1 MPQATDTAIAV
12 EQSVERTALLRLP
25 DLASAPRR
33 SGLAAT
39 FGRAAR
45 AFWRVPSENAYAAIG
60 LVIYA
65 LFILTA
71 IFADQLIHYN
81 PLEILLNEETYQLA
95 RNLPPGS
102 EHWLGTTYG
111 GRDIYS
117 QLVIGTRSA
126 LAVGLTAALCV
137 VAIGTLVGLIS
148 GYFGGWADNLLMRL
162 ADIAL
167 GIPFLPFVIV
177 LASFL
182 GAAQSNVV
190 LGIALLLW
198 PNSARVIRS
207 QVMSL
212 RERAFVEAA
221 RVTGAGQWRILFV
234 HIAPNVLSLAFLY
247 TSVAVGWAILTEASV
262 SFLGFGPSNT
272 VSWGYMLQDAYASQ
286 ALGRGQ
292 YNWFIPPGLCIVLV
306 VMAGFFISRG
316 YEEVLFP
323 KLKG

>member
-1 MPQATDTAIAV
+1 MLHPTETGLADLQAQPARA
-12 EQSVERTALLRLP
+12 RLP
-25 DLASAPRR
+25 DLSAGRKRAGFLREMGRSLQTIARVPRR
-33 SGLAAT
+33 
-39 FGRAAR
+39 
-45 AFWRVPSENAYAAIG
+45 NAYAAIG
-60 LVIYA
+60 LLIYF

-71 IFADQLIHYN
+71 ILADQLIHYR
-81 PLEILLNEETYQLA
+81 PLEILFSDAYALKRSL
-95 RNLPPGS
+95 LPSS
-102 EHWLGTTYG
+102 EHWLGTTQG

-117 QLVIGTRSA
+117 QLIMGTRSA

-137 VAIGTLVGLIS
+137 VAIGTLVGLVS
-148 GYFGGWADNLLMRL
+148 GYFGGWVDNLLMRVS
-162 ADIAL
+162 DIAL

-177 LASFL
+177 LAAFL
-182 GAAQSNVV
+182 GASQTNIV

-207 QVMSL
+207 QVMTL

-221 RVTGAGQWRILFV
+221 RVTGAGRWRILFV
-234 HIAPNVLSLAFLY
+234 HIAPNILSLSFLY
-247 TSVAVGWAILTEASV
+247 TSVAVGWAILTEAAV

-292 YNWFIPPGLCIVLV
+292 YNWFLPPGLAIVLV
-306 VMAGFFISRG
+306 VMGGFFISRG
-316 YEEVLFP
+316 YEEALFP

>member
-1 MPQATDTAIAV
+1 MPHATDAATADA
-12 EQSVERTALLRLP
+12 RRALAAARLP
-25 DLASAPRR
+25 DLSIGKARVGIMSDI
-33 SGLAAT
+33 
-39 FGRAAR
+39 GRALQTII
-45 AFWRVPSENAYAAIG
+45 RVPRQNAYAAIG
-60 LVIYA
+60 MAIYA
-65 LFILTA
+65 FFVLTA
-71 IFADQLIHYN
+71 IFADQLIHYK
-81 PLEILLNEETYQLA
+81 PLEILFSDTYQLK
-95 RNLPPGS
+95 RSLPPS
-102 EHWLGTTYG
+102 AEHWLGTTQG

-117 QLVIGTRSA
+117 QLVMGTRSA

-137 VAIGTLVGLIS
+137 VAIGTLVGLVS
-148 GYFGGWADNLLMRL
+148 GYFGGWVDNLLMRIS
-162 ADIAL
+162 DIAL

-177 LASFL
+177 LAAFL
-182 GAAQSNVV
+182 GAAQSNIV

-207 QVMSL
+207 QVMTL

-234 HIAPNVLSLAFLY
+234 HIAPNVLSLSFLY
-247 TSVAVGWAILTEASV
+247 TSVAVGWAILTEAAV

-286 ALGRGQ
+286 ALGREQ
-292 YNWFIPPGLCIVLV
+292 YNWFIPPGLAIVLV
-306 VMAGFFISRG
+306 VMGGFFISRG

>member
-1 MPQATDTAIAV
+1 MPQAIEPMGTASTDQTAA
-12 EQSVERTALLRLP
+12 ALLP
-25 DLASAPRR
+25 HLATAPRR
-33 SGLAAT
+33 SGLIAAL
-39 FGRAAR
+39 GRASS
-45 AFWRVPSENAYAAIG
+45 AFWRVPRESNYAKVG
-60 LVIYA
+60 LIIYLIFA
-65 LFILTA
+65 LTA
-71 IFADQLIHYN
+71 IFADQLVHYE
-81 PLEILLNEETYQLA
+81 PLEILFADNYQLR
-95 RNLPPGS
+95 RNLPPTTD
-102 EHWLGTTYG
+102 HWLGTSYS

-117 QLVIGTRSA
+117 QLVMGTRSA
-126 LAVGLTAALCV
+126 LAVGLTAAICV
-137 VAIGTLVGLIS
+137 VAIGTLVGLVA
-148 GYFGGWADNLLMRL
+148 GYFGGWIDNLLMRL

-177 LASFL
+177 LASFM

-212 RERAFVEAA
+212 RERAFIEAA
-221 RVTGAGQWRILFV
+221 RVTGAGKWRILFV
-234 HIAPNVLSLAFLY
+234 HIAPNVLALSFLY

-262 SFLGFGPSNT
+262 SFLGFGPSDT

-292 YNWFIPPGLCIVLV
+292 YNWFIPPGLCIVFV

>member
-1 MPQATDTAIAV
+1 LQQKTEPALADSV
-12 EQSVERTALLRLP
+12 EQSAFARLP
-25 DLASAPRR
+25 DLSVAKKRAGITAAIGRSAQ
-33 SGLAAT
+33 SLL
-39 FGRAAR
+39 
-45 AFWRVPSENAYAAIG
+45 RVPRENTYAAIG
-60 LVIYA
+60 MVIYL
-65 LFILTA
+65 LFVLTA
-71 IFADQLIHYN
+71 IFADQLIHYP
-81 PLEILLNEETYQLA
+81 PLEILFTSSYQLQ
-95 RNLPPGS
+95 RNLPPGA

-117 QLVIGTRSA
+117 QLIMGTRSA
-126 LAVGLTAALCV
+126 LAVGLTAAICV
-137 VAIGTLVGLIS
+137 VAIGTIVGLIS
-148 GYFGGWADNLLMRL
+148 GFFGGWLDNLLMRI

-198 PNSARVIRS
+198 PNSARVIRA

-221 RVTGAGQWRILFV
+221 RVTGAGRWRILFV
-234 HIAPNVLSLAFLY
+234 HIAPNILSLSFLY
-247 TSVAVGWAILTEASV
+247 TSVAVGWAILTEAAV

-286 ALGRGQ
+286 AMGRGQ
-292 YNWFIPPGLCIVLV
+292 YYWFVPPGLCIVFV

-316 YEEVLFP
+316 YEEVMFP